1 MSETIKFYLATR
13 SFLKYLLA
21 EKGYSVLTI
30 SEYERDLDL
39 FYRYLQEV
47 MKFNPEQITLDQ
59 IGRFEITEFLND
71 QVLINNN
78 SPVTRNRKLYS
89 IRSFFKYAVS
99 MDYLKINPTEQI
111 GASKT
116 EIRSEPV
123 YMKLEEAKLYIS
135 AVESLKGQNMER
147 DLAIIK
153 LFLYGGL
160 RVSELVGLNLND
172 LDFDDS
178 SIKFFGK
185 GNKERYVPLHPDVI
199 ETIFNYLPHR
209 SQIQPKNEAGSFAL
223 FRSNRGTRLGVRSV
237 QIMVKKYAKLTGIR
251 GADQI
256 TPHKLRHTFATMLY
270 RQTKDLRVL
279 QDLLGHSS
287 ISTTQIYTH
296 TDKEDRKDAV
306 SELPQL

>member
-1 MSETIKFYLATR
+1 MLLIK

-21 EKGYSVLTI
+21 EKGYSELTV

-39 FYRYLQEV
+39 LNRYLIEV
-47 MKFNPEQITLDQ
+47 MKFTTDQITIDQ
-59 IGRFEITEFLND
+59 IGRFEISEFLND
-71 QVLINNN
+71 QILENNN
-78 SPVTRNRKLYS
+78 SPATRNRKLYS
-89 IRSFFKYAVS
+89 IRSFFKFAVS
-99 MDYLKINPTEQI
+99 MDYLTINPTDQI

-116 EIRSEPV
+116 EIRSEPI
-123 YMKLEEAKLYIS
+123 YMKLTEAKAYVTTI
-135 AVESLKGQNMER
+135 ESSDSKNMER
-147 DLAIIK
+147 DLAIVK

-160 RVSELVGLNLND
+160 RVSELVGLDLND
-172 LDFDDS
+172 LDFEDS

-199 ETIFNYLPHR
+199 EAIYNYLPHR
-209 SQIQPKNEAGSFAL
+209 SLIQPKDENEASAL

-237 QIMVKKYAKLTGIR
+237 QMMVKKFAKLSNIR
-251 GADQI
+251 DADRI

-279 QDLLGHSS
+279 QELLGHSS

-296 TDKEDRKDAV
+296 TDKEDRKDAI
-306 SELPQL
+306 SELPVL